1 MAASDGGVRPRGG
14 RRPLEIRAA
23 ACELF
28 ATRGYESTSMQDV
41 AEILGIRASSL
52 YNHVE
57 SKQQILDEIGTE
69 FVAGLHAALEAGLA
83 MSEEPTEQVARGV
96 EEEVR
101 YKIRNPDAYVVMSR
115 ETLNVSPP
123 VREKLIASRT
133 EQRQLW
139 RNVIERGIEE
149 GALSAPSPELAS
161 LVLQELC
168 SYLQVLHFVREN
180 PTPEPQVVYWF
191 GVLAKRILGV

>member
-1 MAASDGGVRPRGG
+1 MSSADGASRQRSG

-28 ATRGYESTSMQDV
+28 ATRGYESTGMQDV
-41 AEILGIRASSL
+41 ADMLGIRASSL

-69 FVAGLHAALEAGLA
+69 FVTGLHAALQAGLS
-83 MSEEPTEQVARGV
+83 MSDDVVEQVARGV

-101 YKIRNPDAYVVMSR
+101 YKIRNPNAYIVMSR

-123 VREKLIASRT
+123 VREKLIASRA
-133 EQRQLW
+133 EQRQMW
-139 RNVIERGIEE
+139 RDVIERGVTE
-149 GALSAPSPELAS
+149 GALSTPSPELAA
-161 LVLQELC
+161 LILQELC
-168 SYLQVLHFVREN
+168 SYLQVLHFVRDN